1 MPLGS
6 IQILLDSSGSR
17 PILESIQASD
27 SFRDW
32 IDPIDKEPAMHP
44 LSYLF
49 DDIYRSHWG
58 IPRADRAET
67 HHDTIGW
74 RRRSGSRAG
83 SLFTDLSLD
92 RFKR

>member
-1 MPLGS
+1 MQLGS
-6 IQILLDSSGSR
+6 IQIRLDSSGSM
-17 PILESIQASD
+17 PILESIQTPGFIVSLD
-27 SFRDW
+27 RSNLRRV
-32 IDPIDKEPAMHP
+32 AMHP

-49 DDIYRSHWG
+49 DDIYRNHWG
-58 IPRADRAET
+58 IPRADRAEARR
-67 HHDTIGW
+67 DDIGW